1 MTQPK
6 PPGGAVWEW
15 RSHVLPWPERPVVM
29 GILNVTPDS
38 FSDGG
43 CFLHRDQAVERAL
56 AMVVEGADI
65 VDVGAESTRPGAD
78 EIPVA
83 EELDRLMPVLES
95 LLGALDVPISVDT
108 SKAEVAREVLGLGC
122 HAINDVRAL
131 RDAAMAEAIAEAGAG
146 VVLMHMKGE
155 PRTMQASPHY
165 DDVVGEVRH
174 FLAGAIERARAAG
187 IASSAI
193 VVDPGIGFGKTV
205 DHNVALLARLN
216 ELADLGLPVLV
227 GTSRKSF
234 IGSIT
239 ERGLDDRLAGTISSV
254 AISVL
259 RGAAAVRVHDV
270 RQAVDSVRIATL
282 VGQASAS
289 REPAI

>member
-1 MTQPK
+1 M
-6 PPGGAVWEW
+6 
-15 RSHVLPWPERPVVM
+15 LPWPERPVVM